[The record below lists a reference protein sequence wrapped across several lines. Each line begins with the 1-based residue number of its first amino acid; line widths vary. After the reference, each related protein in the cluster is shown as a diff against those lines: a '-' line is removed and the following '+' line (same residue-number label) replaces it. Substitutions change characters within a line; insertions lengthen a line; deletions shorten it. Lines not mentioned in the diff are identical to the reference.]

1 MGTTTT
7 TYTSQLNAATS
18 AYQAS
23 CDAALS
29 GSAASLRTIQSSEV
43 LTDTLTILSTLCTEA
58 DKADEVT
65 KTIEV
70 NVASQVDC
78 IADVL
83 LNMEAIEAYTVST
96 SGSSAMATAEKEL
109 QVADQTL
116 TTDLDNLATSISDAV
131 VAGFGNTDTSVN
143 GAAALFQSSVDRF
156 NESVSDVLA
165 DAGTTF
171 RTTTS
176 MSDLNASLATLS
188 KILQQADA
196 TPLTDDTATSYASEA
211 TALIRTVKSQL
222 SALESSDITY
232 IQSVKV
238 ATLDQPKLKS
248 YATIMKGVD
257 GALSGSLNYMFADI
271 TVDPGTAAEIEA
283 AVKAAA
289 TTNVPNTPAPKSS

>member
-96 SGSSAMATAEKEL
+96 SGSSAMATAEKNCRW
-109 QVADQTL
+109 Q
-116 TTDLDNLATSISDAV
+116 I
-131 VAGFGNTDTSVN
+131 
-143 GAAALFQSSVDRF
+143 
-156 NESVSDVLA
+156 
-165 DAGTTF
+165 
-171 RTTTS
+171 
-176 MSDLNASLATLS
+176 
-188 KILQQADA
+188 
-196 TPLTDDTATSYASEA
+196 
-211 TALIRTVKSQL
+211 
-222 SALESSDITY
+222 
-232 IQSVKV
+232 
-238 ATLDQPKLKS
+238 KL
-248 YATIMKGVD
+248 
-257 GALSGSLNYMFADI
+257 
-271 TVDPGTAAEIEA
+271 
-283 AVKAAA
+283 
-289 TTNVPNTPAPKSS
+289 